1 MISYS
6 PKLGHP
12 CLVNEAGRLAALRAL
27 DILDTEPEVAF
38 ERLVSLAV
46 DIFQV
51 PIAAITLVDAER
63 QWFKARRG
71 LAVRET
77 PRDVSFCAQ
86 AILHDGVCC
95 VPDTRTDER
104 FRDIAAKADFD
115 IRFYAGA
122 PLLTADG
129 FRVGTLC
136 IGDVQPRND
145 FGNGSS
151 FILRRLAEQ
160 VMDEIE
166 LRLARRSLEIRR
178 GELERQALELT
189 AARQAADR
197 DRERLQN
204 LIDHLP
210 VGVVLTGE
218 DTRIIAS
225 NKTGLDLFGLAEG
238 GLRPGSLVEPAIQF
252 VQTSKAGDAAERNA
266 DIRARKQILRERR
279 MLRSEQAGLN
289 GRVFDVHKQPME
301 DGSYATLYI
310 DVTEARQREQE
321 LVAAKEAA
329 ERANRAKD
337 EFVANVSHEIR
348 TPMNGIIGMNGL
360 LLGTNLT
367 VEQRQWGT
375 AVRDSAEAL
384 LAIINDVLDVAR
396 LEAGRVDL
404 EHTEFDPEDVIYGV
418 IEILASH
425 AAEKDLDLDVSID
438 PDLPDLLCGDPM
450 RLRQVLMNL
459 VGNALKFTKAGFVRV
474 SATILEAASEHAWIR
489 FAVQDS
495 GIGLPSGAEAHLF
508 DKFTQ
513 ADSSITR
520 RFGGSG
526 LGLAIC
532 RDLVTLM
539 GGRIGVESEPGLG
552 STFWFDVKLDTAAER
567 PNGQALGLAEFAGLR
582 ALVVSDARTSR
593 ESLRRH
599 LERQGVVVMEAEDL
613 PAGLAALDLA
623 RQHGQAVDAVFLNE
637 SALDVSAGDVSAG
650 QPFQRLGRERF
661 AQAKLILLSSSSPP
675 SSRKD
680 TRIAYD
686 AVLNQP
692 LRRRVL
698 LDTLRHV
705 TERQAASADPDADP
719 ITTAPARRVLVA
731 EDNKVNQQV
740 VLALLRQAGIEAD
753 VVGNGAHAVEAVSRH
768 EYAVVLMDVQ
778 MPVVDGLEATRRI
791 RALPGRS
798 GRLPIVAMTAHAMR
812 GDRERCLAAGMNG
825 YVSKPI
831 EPATLLSIVGQHL
844 RARQPVAGA
853 QAALPPASHGHAAA
867 IDEKRFTNLVHMLPS
882 TELVA
887 ILANWLKELDRS
899 VADMARLAD
908 MEGNAHAL
916 GRLAHDVKGTSGTV
930 GALTLGQIA
939 ASVEKAC
946 SAGDTLAARSSV
958 QLLIVEAQRARAE
971 FQAKL
976 ADLQSRQA
984 LQAGPQ
990 PST

>member
-6 PKLGHP
+6 PELGHP

-38 ERLVSLAV
+38 DRLVSLAV

-136 IGDVQPRND
+136 IGDVQPRSD

-178 GELERQALELT
+178 GELERQTLELT

-225 NKTGLDLFGLAEG
+225 NKTGLDLFGWAEG
-238 GLRPGSLVEPAIQF
+238 GLRPGSLVEPAMQF
-252 VQTSKAGDAAERNA
+252 VQTSKAGDAAEPNA

-367 VEQRQWGT
+367 AEQRQWGT

-459 VGNALKFTKAGFVRV
+459 VGNALKFTEAGFVRV
-474 SATILEAASEHAWIR
+474 SATILEAASERAWIR

-495 GIGLPSGAEAHLF
+495 GIGLPPGAEAHLF

-567 PNGQALGLAEFAGLR
+567 PSGQALGLAEFAGLR

-623 RQHGQAVDAVFLNE
+623 RQHGQAIDAVFLEE
-637 SALDVSAGDVSAG
+637 SALDVSAGR
-650 QPFQRLGRERF
+650 PFQRLGRERF
-661 AQAKLILLSSSSPP
+661 AQAKLILLSPSRPP

-753 VVGNGAHAVEAVSRH
+753 VVGNGVHAVEAVSRH

-791 RALPGRS
+791 RALPGKS

-831 EPATLLSIVGQHL
+831 EPGTLLSIVGQHL

-867 IDEKRFTNLVHMLPS
+867 IDEKQFANLVHMLPS

-908 MEGNAHAL
+908 MEGDAHAL

-946 SAGDTLAARSSV
+946 SAGDTLAAQSSV

-971 FQAKL
+971 FQSKL
-976 ADLQSRQA
+976 ADLQSRQV